1 MEQKRCKKDTR
12 VQSQFLWPFSQLR
25 LSDAW
30 HNPLPEGFQEQGDP
44 DQEEDPDIIPDPT
57 GAPQFVHDLLARAE
71 EHGAFSDLDSDG
83 DLYIRTWYLH
93 HESFRF
99 CEHPKFL
106 EFSEDWRRWE
116 RDIGFAWRHWL
127 RPNEEIQIHVVQPD
141 PYRGYLHRPVHA
153 DVVISQG
160 HWMRRFSTLSTIH
173 HHHHQHQPFSYA
185 VACSLPRHIGGVT
198 LATAANV
205 DYWRQ
210 QPSLRCRT
218 TFAWIDIPFSIAN
231 THIVQHGQ
239 AFTITILD
247 SISIASTASA
257 SSTQA
262 VQVQQREPDELSLMH
277 QMRDPGTEGADQEFD
292 MEVDSQHPPTPG
304 AYESSSLH
312 SGDISVLIYRLEE
325 PDAHC
330 FASGRTYMSILEEAI
345 HATQMR
351 RRDVRC
357 FHYVPA
363 TPAGVHDTAE
373 EAIILQTVRDV
384 APGSSE
390 KLILLDLEIHFH
402 PLRGGLLVPAAT
414 SRKVLKVTT
423 SLHREQILMLTG
435 LYEYCQ
441 VQQQRCVVSKDNE
454 LWPANDN
461 RVHQMNHGMY
471 IRIQVPPPLD
481 PDLDTEIAIGIARDL
496 AAEEEPDR
504 DAVAARCRSRASHVS
519 LRQIGTN
526 IQEIDSRWD
535 PRVPLPEHLPGQARR
550 PRQQAQRHQCEF
562 APGHEGRLRRLLDEA
577 DLIECEEEG
586 KVMYVT
592 IWYIHHIRRPSC
604 FEGRSARLQALSD
617 DWCADIL
624 QVWQE
629 ELDMELPS
637 RLQVIQP
644 PPPCSRFECVQ
655 THIIV
660 EQGSRDQHVSGLVSF
675 RHEPPPQPHRDSWE
689 HRAYSWEQLQSTSS
703 LLQLIG
709 LTTACRHSTC
719 RIMLKGFPFAMF
731 DRLEYLEAADNIA
744 IHIRSDSTT
753 ESDRVDLMQRSSSM
767 GRQHAIDMTGR
778 ATECEGF
785 QTPHLN
791 PDAPEFIPGVPNLWT
806 QPADINDLYAAWRIG
821 AIDRQAGEPAAQFQV
836 WFLCPEGGYR
846 RCLHPRRVTLWAN
859 VDDWREQLSSAWSD
873 HLLPG
878 FPFGIHLV
886 RPNPPHMES
895 DITAHIILTQL
906 FANRAAGVLIT
917 IQDDAV
923 NNRLPYRIAVTVPN
937 PCQQSHVRGETGYT
951 HEAASFRLGSGN
963 LNYEEHQ
970 AIPTRHGTGLHL
982 IVTHA
987 FLDPRGASS
996 SQSQDVGTG
1005 GLNLLQRGISIQS
1018 TGSERLTHG
1027 AVAQAHGPE
1036 TSKILA
1042 LEHLIE
1048 APTNTVAVRL
1058 RAGHSDLQVPQYV
1071 EIPTPASPENVTAE
1085 LCHWGLDCV
1094 ALQFGSNDQF
1104 LCFRKDY
1111 NVACT
1116 GFHYMF
1122 CNSDV
1127 HDSHGCILHSQ
1138 ANELTQCGMMKL
1150 LDSLG
1155 YARAVILN
1163 IEILPFDMHRVTFC
1177 DNVPMFANKSPTE
1190 RDRNGHS
1197 GIRFRGSM
1205 DHFTLQ
1211 NSLSPI

>member
-1 MEQKRCKKDTR
+1 MTPVSEHYGEFNKEEKGKKTQGLCQTSLASFRQGLQGIDTVTTGINQDQIAKTSFERSNVDTPNYSSNVEATERSVALPQLQQTQQIQYKLLRRLWWSLGGLHGPFFCAPQPTTTAKTSTDVFSSFAAVGIVRKILFKLDATGNMAGAGLGRLGERLRDFKKLFYQKISAVSETSSRPSSTAQSTKAPSPGKEQQGQGQREQRLERPQRQRKAYHRAPAMVFKCSPTSCADVGYASAVKSRGQTARDRVGAQKERRSRIADIGKRSRC
-12 VQSQFLWPFSQLR
+12 
-25 LSDAW
+25 
-30 HNPLPEGFQEQGDP
+30 LPEQDGHLQAPQGSHCPWGCQDGSFGSPPSKGEPSCVLETVPGVSNHDVEILHRRLRQGGQTSRRAHRQGGHGLASCPELIRRGQESSDRG
-44 DQEEDPDIIPDPT
+44 
-57 GAPQFVHDLLARAE
+57 GAP
-71 EHGAFSDLDSDG
+71 
-83 DLYIRTWYLH
+83 
-93 HESFRF
+93 
-99 CEHPKFL
+99 
-106 EFSEDWRRWE
+106 
-116 RDIGFAWRHWL
+116 
-127 RPNEEIQIHVVQPD
+127 RPNRDHRGRRRGIGQDCKVQPS
-141 PYRGYLHRPVHA
+141 HA
-153 DVVISQG
+153 
-160 HWMRRFSTLSTIH
+160 RRAQRH
-173 HHHHQHQPFSYA
+173 VGWPRA
-185 VACSLPRHIGGVT
+185 VACENGG
-198 LATAANV
+198 
-205 DYWRQ
+205 D
-210 QPSLRCRT
+210 LRR
-218 TFAWIDIPFSIAN
+218 N
-231 THIVQHGQ
+231 
-239 AFTITILD
+239 
-247 SISIASTASA
+247 
-257 SSTQA
+257 
-262 VQVQQREPDELSLMH
+262 
-277 QMRDPGTEGADQEFD
+277 
-292 MEVDSQHPPTPG
+292 
-304 AYESSSLH
+304 
-312 SGDISVLIYRLEE
+312 
-325 PDAHC
+325 
-330 FASGRTYMSILEEAI
+330 
-345 HATQMR
+345 
-351 RRDVRC
+351 
-357 FHYVPA
+357 
-363 TPAGVHDTAE
+363 
-373 EAIILQTVRDV
+373 
-384 APGSSE
+384 
-390 KLILLDLEIHFH
+390 
-402 PLRGGLLVPAAT
+402 
-414 SRKVLKVTT
+414 
-423 SLHREQILMLTG
+423 
-435 LYEYCQ
+435 
-441 VQQQRCVVSKDNE
+441 
-454 LWPANDN
+454 
-461 RVHQMNHGMY
+461 
-471 IRIQVPPPLD
+471 
-481 PDLDTEIAIGIARDL
+481 
-496 AAEEEPDR
+496 
-504 DAVAARCRSRASHVS
+504 
-519 LRQIGTN
+519 
-526 IQEIDSRWD
+526 
-535 PRVPLPEHLPGQARR
+535 
-550 PRQQAQRHQCEF
+550 RQQA
-562 APGHEGRLRRLLDEA
+562 PKGGRWQ
-577 DLIECEEEG
+577 
-586 KVMYVT
+586 KV
-592 IWYIHHIRRPSC
+592 ICHAAFWW
-604 FEGRSARLQALSD
+604 GRSLGQQVNDQWPMDTSCSLLKWGHTCIYEDNFLSPWQAVDDAWKLS
-617 DWCADIL
+617 AQL
-624 QVWQE
+624 
-629 ELDMELPS
+629 
-637 RLQVIQP
+637 
-644 PPPCSRFECVQ
+644 
-655 THIIV
+655 
-660 EQGSRDQHVSGLVSF
+660 
-675 RHEPPPQPHRDSWE
+675 HEPPPQPHRDSWE

-970 AIPTRHGTGLHL
+970 AIPTRHSTGLHL